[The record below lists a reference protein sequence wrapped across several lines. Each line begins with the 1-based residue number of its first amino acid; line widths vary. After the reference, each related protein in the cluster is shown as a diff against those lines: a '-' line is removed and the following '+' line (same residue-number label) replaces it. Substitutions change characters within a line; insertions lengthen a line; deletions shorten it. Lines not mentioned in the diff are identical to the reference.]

1 MPTSLVCLTYD
12 FDALSIWIAKGM
24 VSPTPLSRGAF
35 GVIGVQRILDLL
47 AKHSIPGTFFVPGHT
62 VETFPDSVCRVVD
75 AGHEIGHHGWTH
87 RRPADLGRD
96 EEEEELLRGLDS
108 LQRIVGVRPTGYRS
122 PAWDLSPYSL
132 GLLVENG
139 FSYDSSLMGHDYLPY
154 RPLRDLG
161 TPLLE
166 PTTFGDPV
174 DLIEMPVAW
183 SLDDFPMFEFAP
195 TAAGMNQGLRS
206 WKDTLDNWIADY
218 DWMRRHLDWGVITYT
233 FHPFVSGRGHR
244 LMAMEALIEH
254 LTANGAEFVTM
265 AEAAGTASRR
275 LAEGTL

>member
-1 MPTSLVCLTYD
+1 MAKSLVCLTYD

-35 GVIGVQRILDLL
+35 GVVGAERILDLL
-47 AKHSIPGTFFVPGHT
+47 ARHSVPGTFFVPGHT
-62 VETFPDSVCRVVD
+62 VETFPDAVCRIHA
-75 AGHEIGHHGWTH
+75 AGHELGHHGWTH
-87 RRPADLGRD
+87 RKPADLGRD

-122 PAWDLSPYSL
+122 PAWDLSPHSL
-132 GLLVENG
+132 DLLVANG
-139 FSYDSSLMGHDYLPY
+139 FAYDSSLMGHDYLPY
-154 RPLRDLG
+154 RPCREVEA
-161 TPLLE
+161 PLLE
-166 PTTFGDPV
+166 PARFGDPV

-195 TAAGMNQGLRS
+195 TATGMNQGLRS

-254 LTANGAEFVTM
+254 LAANGAEFVTM
-265 AEAAGTASRR
+265 AAAADTASRR